1 MEPALKL
8 FTRQAGSVFDVGAFC
23 KPRMSKIQNL
33 QIKVWFTVPSIVFLQ
48 SFKFIEACIDNTYI

>member
-33 QIKVWFTVPSIVFLQ
+33 QIKKSHLLLDQ
-48 SFKFIEACIDNTYI
+48 LR